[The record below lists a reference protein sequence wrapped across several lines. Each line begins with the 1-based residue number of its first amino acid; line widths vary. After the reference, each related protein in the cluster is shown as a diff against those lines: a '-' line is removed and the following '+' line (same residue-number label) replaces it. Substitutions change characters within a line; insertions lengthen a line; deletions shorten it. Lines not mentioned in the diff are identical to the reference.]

1 VGQLYPV
8 PTRGVSLLEEN
19 GVTNSRRRGMDVGYP
34 NNITSGK
41 LIKEVLSD
49 VELLH
54 LKDDRKNSYK
64 YICSSKMSSVL
75 QISPS

>member
-1 VGQLYPV
+1 V

-54 LKDDRKNSYK
+54 LKDDRKTPINTYAAVKCQVCFRFLLHDSN
-64 YICSSKMSSVL
+64 C
-75 QISPS
+75 